1 MQLSRAQTP
10 THLAHKLTPSNQAIA
25 THRML
30 PNPSQKR
37 DARHMAMSDEIVTVA
52 MSDEIVTVAPNK

>member
-10 THLAHKLTPSNQAIA
+10 THLAHKLTPSNQALA

-37 DARHMAMSDEIVTVA
+37 DARQMAMSDEIR
-52 MSDEIVTVAPNK
+52 TVAPNK